1 MRAAQHTKIV
11 SSDANYKQRKR
22 QRKRKKKK
30 KYRVRQSALTRAN
43 IVPWA
48 ARDEEKK
55 KGRENL
61 AQQNVWPASFIRR
74 RWMKSS
80 HYPGKYLPFSNR
92 RETKRFSRLMIR
104 LYVARFE
111 RNINWAV
118 NSQRKKKEKKE
129 NDRSN
134 FVYLSTKYNF
144 LKKEGRRITT
154 PSQLFFNLHHLSI
167 TTIAFSSL
175 IKLYHPSFV
184 EGIYVEVIELLEG
197 WIETTARVVEKK
209 F

>member
-11 SSDANYKQRKR
+11 LSDANYKQRKR

-30 KYRVRQSALTRAN
+30 SIAFVNLLWPEQILCLERRGMKK
-43 IVPWA
+43 
-48 ARDEEKK
+48 KK

-154 PSQLFFNLHHLSI
+154 PSSYFLTCI
-167 TTIAFSSL
+167 TFRL
-175 IKLYHPSFV
+175 QPSHSRP
-184 EGIYVEVIELLEG
+184 
-197 WIETTARVVEKK
+197 W
-209 F
+209 